1 MHHDIFMFTVC
12 EVYGAWV
19 RDLLNPQR
27 DGLQVDT
34 SSATG
39 VAVTGLSTR
48 RISDVET
55 CMDAIERSQLHRLG
69 NSSKASDR
77 SFVLYMFEINKFLE
91 NDSTSHSPTKSKF
104 TVVDFCALDHF
115 FTDPTQ
121 LLMKEGTNVGNS
133 IIACHKT
140 IKQVALQKKIAPEA
154 EQTPITRLLLEEF
167 GGNCYTN
174 FLFSMDYLE
183 AKAMNLNLLNFSEL
197 LRKIETYPICND
209 ETFFHLVSLVQ
220 ERASHIGKR
229 AALVEIPTNQ
239 KQLLVD
245 LNERINV
252 VIEQNTTM
260 QKELIL
266 KERLLLDTQKTQLD
280 LEIEQ
285 NLQLEAAENKISDLL
300 DRLAFYEKAENNL
313 NSTCS
318 IQDQKTVNEKL
329 YAQVL
334 QLNVQ
339 VAQLEAIIQQT
350 SKDLQASLL
359 KNEELGLEMIALIN
373 QKKICSIDDSMSR
386 LNMEGEASRHD
397 SFNADR
403 YERLF
408 SDNLATI
415 KELES
420 SIKDRL
426 YKSIKTHPDEG
437 RMEIEMLVEGIANAT
452 QKYEQILQRQNE
464 YYKTLTPEDGLA
476 ELRKQVKE
484 FVLNTQSDLER
495 ERATLLSRCVSLQQQ
510 LHAFQTK

>member
-91 NDSTSHSPTKSKF
+91 NDSTLHSPTKSKF

-220 ERASHIGKR
+220 ERAGHIGKR

-373 QKKICSIDDSMSR
+373 QNED
-386 LNMEGEASRHD
+386 L
-397 SFNADR
+397 
-403 YERLF
+403 
-408 SDNLATI
+408 TI
-415 KELES
+415 KSLNETYENGTLIRHRLKPLS
-420 SIKDRL
+420 NTASIHTRIGSKR
-426 YKSIKTHPDEG
+426 
-437 RMEIEMLVEGIANAT
+437 
-452 QKYEQILQRQNE
+452 
-464 YYKTLTPEDGLA
+464 
-476 ELRKQVKE
+476 
-484 FVLNTQSDLER
+484 
-495 ERATLLSRCVSLQQQ
+495 
-510 LHAFQTK
+510 

>member
-1 MHHDIFMFTVC
+1 MGQHAKVFLRMKPLSSQRYTFNDFSWSVDTSTRTITVPDENKNERKKTFQFDHILDVSESVETLFQEAILPQVKICLNGFNVSLIFVGASKSGKSYALEGAM
-12 EVYGAWV
+12 GKNKKMPAWV

-91 NDSTSHSPTKSKF
+91 NDSTLHSPTKSKF

-220 ERASHIGKR
+220 ERAGHIGKR

-373 QKKICSIDDSMSR
+373 QNED
-386 LNMEGEASRHD
+386 L
-397 SFNADR
+397 
-403 YERLF
+403 
-408 SDNLATI
+408 TI
-415 KELES
+415 KSLNETYENGTLIRHRLKPLS
-420 SIKDRL
+420 NTASIHTRIGSKR
-426 YKSIKTHPDEG
+426 
-437 RMEIEMLVEGIANAT
+437 
-452 QKYEQILQRQNE
+452 
-464 YYKTLTPEDGLA
+464 
-476 ELRKQVKE
+476 
-484 FVLNTQSDLER
+484 
-495 ERATLLSRCVSLQQQ
+495 
-510 LHAFQTK
+510 